1 MDVSTVTQAPPCTAE
16 ARPGEL
22 PKRRFGKTGETV
34 PVVGLGTA
42 PAGMGLPDDE
52 AIALVH
58 RAIDLG
64 VTYID
69 TAPAYGRAE
78 VQLGRVLADRRDE
91 VFVAT
96 KANVSDSKGAL
107 DSLEQSLRD
116 LQTDRVDL
124 IYVHAVGGKDPE
136 EILAPDGALAG
147 LAEARNR
154 GWTRFIGFTAHN
166 AAWKSVKLLEEAE
179 VDAVMLA
186 MNIADRHT
194 YNFEGRVLP
203 DALER
208 DVGVAAMKVFGGAPE
223 MKYETPTPSKL
234 AQSGSY
240 DHGKA
245 LRYAPDLKG
254 VAVAVVGVY
263 TEKELVDLCAWAVEP
278 GDLSPGDMREAERV
292 GRQLSEAWGPH
303 YGPAE

>member
-1 MDVSTVTQAPPCTAE
+1 MEIPTVTQASPCTTE

-22 PKRRFGKTGETV
+22 PKRRFGKTDEMV

-42 PAGMGLPDDE
+42 PTGMGLPDDE
-52 AIALVH
+52 AVALVH

-69 TAPAYGRAE
+69 TAPAYERAE
-78 VQLGRVLADRRDE
+78 VQLGRVLSDRRDE

-96 KANVSDSKGAL
+96 KANVSDAKGAL
-107 DSLEQSLRD
+107 ESLEQSLRD

-124 IYVHAVGGKDPE
+124 AYVHAVGGKDPD
-136 EILAPDGALAG
+136 EILAADGALAG
-147 LAEARNR
+147 LAEARSR
-154 GWTRFIGFTAHN
+154 GWTRYIGFTAHN
-166 AAWKSVKLLEEAE
+166 GAWKSVKLLEDAE

-203 DALER
+203 EALER
-208 DVGVAAMKVFGGAPE
+208 DVGVVAMKVFGGAPE

-234 AQSGSY
+234 AQSGGF

-245 LRYAPDLKG
+245 LRYALNLKG

-263 TEKELVDLCAWAVEP
+263 TEKELVDLCAWAAEP
-278 GDLSPGDMREAERV
+278 GDLSSADMRESERV
-292 GRQLSEAWGPH
+292 GKQLSEAWGPH